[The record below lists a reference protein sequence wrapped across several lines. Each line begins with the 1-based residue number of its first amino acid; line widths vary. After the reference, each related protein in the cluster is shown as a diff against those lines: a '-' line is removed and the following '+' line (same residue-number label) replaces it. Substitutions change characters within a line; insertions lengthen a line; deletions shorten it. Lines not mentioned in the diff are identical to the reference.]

1 MAENQTDGHDLTIKT
16 PPRGLA
22 IFALVGPSFI
32 WAAEFIGSGEVILA
46 TRTGAI
52 LGSSVLWAIV
62 VGVFLKYWIGMSG
75 ARYTVCTG
83 EGMIDMFDRVPGP
96 RHWVVWVVL
105 IVQFAAG
112 IVSIGSLATAAG
124 VFINNLIP
132 PIHPAVCGWLV
143 TIVAVAVAWT
153 GAFDF
158 LKIIMS
164 FFVIVIVL
172 GAMFVA
178 FHVFPTFGELLGG
191 LTFHLPDVPQWAQ
204 AIEGVSSNPWRELLP
219 LLGWCA
225 GGFASQV
232 WYTYWVI
239 GAGYGATK
247 DRGCGR
253 PADVS
258 ALKNLSASAAGRIK
272 GWCRVLYLDATI
284 AMVIGVVV
292 TGAFFIAGA
301 GILRPQEIAP
311 EGADVAIE
319 LSNVFARD
327 WGRIGGIIFMI
338 TGASALVATQIG
350 QLAGWPRLLADSFRI
365 CFPGL
370 NKRYSW
376 KALFR
381 FFLVFFFVT
390 NVIIVWFFKGS
401 PVILIMFSSV
411 IDGLL
416 LTPLQAI
423 WIAVVMYCVM
433 PKMLS
438 KEAARILKPHWI
450 FAVGLVAAF
459 LLFGYV
465 CIFQIPATLISLFGG
480 G

>member
-1 MAENQTDGHDLTIKT
+1 MTMKDNIDNLNVTA

-22 IFALVGPSFI
+22 ILALVGPSFV

-52 LGSSVLWAIV
+52 LGSGVLWAIV
-62 VGVFLKYWIGMSG
+62 VAVFLKYWIGMSG

-96 RHWVVWVVL
+96 RHWVVWMVLVVQL
-105 IVQFAAG
+105 AAG
-112 IVSIGSLATAAG
+112 IVSIGSLATSAG
-124 VFINNLIP
+124 IFINNLIP
-132 PIHPAVCGWLV
+132 VRADVCGWLV
-143 TIVAVAVAWT
+143 TIAAVAVAWT

-164 FFVIVIVL
+164 LFVLVIVIGV
-172 GAMFVA
+172 MYVA
-178 FHVFPTFGELLGG
+178 GHVFPTFEEFLAG
-191 LTFHLPDVPQWAQ
+191 LTFGLPDVPRWARS
-204 AIEGVSSNPWRELLP
+204 IEGVSSNSWRELLP
-219 LLGWCA
+219 LLGWSA

-239 GAGYGATK
+239 GAGYGATR

-258 ALKNLSASAAGRIK
+258 ALKNLSAAAADRIK
-272 GWCRVLYLDATI
+272 GWCRVLYFDATL

-301 GILRPQEIAP
+301 GVLRPERIAP
-311 EGADVAIE
+311 QGNDVAIE
-319 LSNVFARD
+319 LSRVFARD
-327 WGRIGGIIFMI
+327 WGRIGGVIFMI

-370 NKRYSW
+370 GKRCSW
-376 KALFR
+376 KVQFR
-381 FFLVFFFVT
+381 FFLVFFFIT
-390 NVIIVWFFKGS
+390 NFIIVGLFKGR

-416 LTPLQAI
+416 LTPLQAV
-423 WIAVVMYCVM
+423 WVAVAMYFIM

-438 KEAARILKPHWI
+438 SEARRILKPHWI

-465 CIFQIPATLISLFGG
+465 CIFQIPTTLMLLFGG
-480 G
+480 S